1 MLVLSS
7 VNINY
12 PAPAKRTRG
21 QVNCFRTD
29 EPLAKLELKSA
40 ERGTTQLM
48 WESNLTIKNPFGI
61 SVFGS
66 ALIKTPPDL
75 VSIQASVACTE
86 QKPSEAFSK
95 VRKVAHEVKD
105 FLRRSNIE
113 AFGMSQMTLAAEFA
127 FITGQRKFMGYTA
140 RITFQMI
147 LRNLDRTE
155 DIVSGLV
162 DSGANEI
169 RSIEFQTSQLKHFR
183 AKARQLAVAA
193 AEEKARIYAEAAG
206 VSIGDVLHIEDVN
219 PRILPGRGEG
229 HVQQEPVVDNDSD
242 KQTLDP
248 GAIEVGAAVVLAFN
262 LSGKKTSGV

>member
-66 ALIKTPPDL
+66 ALIKIPPDL

-105 FLRRSNIE
+105 L
-113 AFGMSQMTLAAEFA
+113 LA
-127 FITGQRKFMGYTA
+127 T
-140 RITFQMI
+140 
-147 LRNLDRTE
+147 
-155 DIVSGLV
+155 
-162 DSGANEI
+162 
-169 RSIEFQTSQLKHFR
+169 
-183 AKARQLAVAA
+183 
-193 AEEKARIYAEAAG
+193 
-206 VSIGDVLHIEDVN
+206 
-219 PRILPGRGEG
+219 
-229 HVQQEPVVDNDSD
+229 VQH
-242 KQTLDP
+242 
-248 GAIEVGAAVVLAFN
+248 
-262 LSGKKTSGV
+262 